1 MINFFVET
9 KLEYT
14 TQLVNVLT
22 PLVYEGIQ
30 SIYTE
35 SLKASN
41 ESNNVL
47 KLFQTFLKRIPKWND
62 EMIKQETDRIM
73 NNSKSYSWLPDLVK
87 ATIKSNIIVLTYN
100 PNTSIQKAKI
110 DPKYYQNVKIEDFIH
125 KIYIECARELWNNP
139 YLMYHQYPPI
149 ELKRNQRDTIHLVK
163 DSIKEAIRKLLPVKE
178 ILELYL
184 GQELEQNI
192 ANDQF
197 EKNITEVDERNIQKL
212 IKKELIMDQVVEN
225 SKLQYDGNK
234 LEYKPDTNLI
244 VAKSD
249 AGLIVT
255 KPDAGLIV
263 TKPDSGLNN
272 SPLNNVANLNNITK
286 LQTGGNEKKDLES
299 KILDIINK
307 STSDIKLTGEKSS
320 YMTPKSNK
328 TSETN
333 DTPLTRATK
342 NLTSDVPKQHNS
354 LELKTKE
361 NIDDKIKNILEKNL
375 GETDLNTSLSYR
387 PETNEKD
394 YQEIFSNNVADPNVQ
409 MKNQTAG
416 NDTKEKDS
424 SKSKRKFFNNYLN
437 F

>member
-30 SIYTE
+30 SIYSE

-41 ESNNVL
+41 EANNVL

-73 NNSKSYSWLPDLVK
+73 NNSKSYSWLHDLVK
-87 ATIKSNIIVLTYN
+87 ATVKANIIVLTYN
-100 PNTSIQKAKI
+100 PNCNLPNGYKVLTKI
-110 DPKYYQNVKIEDFIH
+110 DPKFYQNIRIEDFIH

-163 DSIKEAIRKLLPVKE
+163 DSIKEGIRKLLPVKE
-178 ILELYL
+178 ILEIYL
-184 GQELEQNI
+184 GEELEQNLQ
-192 ANDQF
+192 NDQF
-197 EKNITEVDERNIQKL
+197 EKNITEIDERNIQKL
-212 IKKELIMDQVVEN
+212 IKKELILDQVAEPFKNINQTQNLNLNQNQNLDTIKNQVAEQI
-225 SKLQYDGNK
+225 KKMDLGN
-234 LEYKPDTNLI
+234 
-244 VAKSD
+244 
-249 AGLIVT
+249 
-255 KPDAGLIV
+255 
-263 TKPDSGLNN
+263 NN
-272 SPLNNVANLNNITK
+272 SPLNIATNLQK
-286 LQTGGNEKKDLES
+286 GGDEKKDLES

-307 STSDIKLTGEKSS
+307 TTSDIKLTGEKSS
-320 YMTPKSNK
+320 HNSSK
-328 TSETN
+328 TSESN
-333 DTPLTRATK
+333 ETPLTKATK
-342 NLTSDVPKQHNS
+342 DSPVVHKN
-354 LELKTKE
+354 EETKIKE
-361 NIDDKIKNILEKNL
+361 SIDDKIKNILEKNL

-394 YQEIFSNNVADPNVQ
+394 YQEIFSNNVAPSNVNN
-409 MKNQTAG
+409 KNITVG

>member
-47 KLFQTFLKRIPKWND
+47 KLFQTFLKRIPKWNE

-100 PNTSIQKAKI
+100 PNTSTQKAKI

-212 IKKELIMDQVVEN
+212 IKKELIMDQVIES
-225 SKLQYDGNK
+225 SKLPYDGNK

-244 VAKSD
+244 VA
-249 AGLIVT
+249 

-272 SPLNNVANLNNITK
+272 SPLNNVATLNNISK

-354 LELKTKE
+354 LEMKTKE
-361 NIDDKIKNILEKNL
+361 SIDDKIKHILEKNL

>member
-1 MINFFVET
+1 MINFSVET
-9 KLEYT
+9 KLEYI

-47 KLFQTFLKRIPKWND
+47 KLFQTFLKRIPKWNE

-100 PNTSIQKAKI
+100 PNNLTQKPKI
-110 DPKYYQNVKIEDFIH
+110 DPKYYQNVKIDDFIH

-192 ANDQF
+192 GNDQF

-212 IKKELIMDQVVEN
+212 IKKELIMDQNIELL
-225 SKLQYDGNK
+225 K
-234 LEYKPDTNLI
+234 KPDEIKQLEF
-244 VAKSD
+244 
-249 AGLIVT
+249 
-255 KPDAGLIV
+255 KPENN
-263 TKPDSGLNN
+263 LNN
-272 SPLNNVANLNNITK
+272 SPLHNVAVNNNISK
-286 LQTGGNEKKDLES
+286 IQTGGKDLES

-307 STSDIKLTGEKSS
+307 TTSEVKLTGEKSS
-320 YMTPKSNK
+320 YVTPNSNK
-328 TSETN
+328 TSDVN
-333 DTPLTRATK
+333 DTPLTKATK
-342 NLTSDVPKQHNS
+342 NVSSDVPKQ
-354 LELKTKE
+354 LGGKE

-375 GETDLNTSLSYR
+375 GESDLNTSLSYR

-409 MKNQTAG
+409 IKNPKTN